1 MVPSGGTQSGTI
13 TLPMAIQRY
22 LEVALYLL
30 VLTGFGTL
38 ASTGGLD
45 LPTVMVVGGA
55 LLLRGYQLA
64 NRRSWLIPER
74 WTTILTL
81 LYVAFYVTDYFLI
94 SRAFLNSTVH
104 LVLFVMV
111 VRMFSAH
118 RDRDRYFLAVLAFLM
133 VLAAAVLTVDSVF
146 LFAFAAFILVAVLTF
161 VLMEMRHASS
171 KATVQSRE
179 SGDTLAYRHMAF
191 ALSGVAPI
199 LLVLIVLGAGG
210 IFFVL
215 PRASAGYLSAYAP
228 GRELSTGFSD
238 RVQLGKIGQIQQSSS
253 VVMHIQI
260 DGQQGGNYNLKW
272 RGITLNNFDGFNWSN
287 THEKFILPHQPDGSY
302 ALPQFGAED
311 YRRQIVR
318 PIHYRVLMEPVGTNV
333 FFLAATPRI
342 LEGNYREISVDRGGG
357 VFDLDIQHPVIAY
370 QASSI
375 LREAGT
381 ANLREASGATPAE
394 ILLNYLQLPAIDP
407 RIPQLAEQITSSRNN
422 NYDKAVAIETYLRSR
437 FGYTLQLPRA
447 LPRDPL
453 ANFLFERKQG
463 HCEYFASA
471 MAVMLRTLHIPARI
485 VNGFQTGEYNDL
497 TSQYVI
503 RASNAHSWV
512 EAYFPG
518 YGWVAFD
525 PTPAALPEIR
535 TGWSRALLYLDA
547 MSSFWREWV
556 VNYDS
561 GHQQQLGQTATQ
573 GSRRL
578 LESMRNW
585 VTAHYL
591 SMLNAARRVQG
602 TVSEAPGK
610 WTIGAVLATLL
621 LLAAANARR
630 LWNLYRMRR
639 VATHPETAP
648 QMAATIWYRR
658 TIKVL
663 AGRGWKKSDVQT
675 PEEFL
680 GCINDLGMHDRV
692 ARFTRHYEHARF
704 GNSVED
710 ARRLPELFEEICA
723 AGRRD

>member
-1 MVPSGGTQSGTI
+1 MADLAEVRSEKIS
-13 TLPMAIQRY
+13 LPLAIQRY

-45 LPTVMVVGGA
+45 LPTVLVVGGA
-55 LLLRGYQLA
+55 MLVRGYLLVT
-64 NRRSWLIPER
+64 RRNWLIPER

-81 LYVAFYVTDYFLI
+81 LYVAFYVADYFLI
-94 SRAFLNSTVH
+94 SGAFLNSTIH
-104 LVLFVMV
+104 LVLFVLV
-111 VRMFSAH
+111 VRLFSAH

-179 SGDTLAYRHMAF
+179 SGDTRDYRHMAF
-191 ALSGVAPI
+191 ALSGTAPV
-199 LLVLIVLGAGG
+199 LLLLIVAGAAA

-215 PRASAGYLSAYAP
+215 PRISAGYLSAYSP

-238 RVQLGKIGQIQQSSS
+238 RVQLGKIGQIQQSTS

-260 DGQQGGNYNLKW
+260 DGQRGGNINLKW

-287 THEKFILPHQPDGSY
+287 THEKYILPRQPDGTFP
-302 ALPQFGAED
+302 LPQSNTED
-311 YRRQIVR
+311 FRRQAVL

-333 FFLAATPRI
+333 FFLAATPRL

-357 VFDLDIQHPVIAY
+357 VFDLDFQHPVVAY

-375 LREAGT
+375 LREPGA
-381 ANLREASGATPAE
+381 ANLREVSGNYPPE
-394 ILLNYLQLPAIDP
+394 VLLDYLQLPVIDA
-407 RIPQLAEQITSSRNN
+407 RIPRLAEQITASSSS
-422 NYDKAVAIETYLRSR
+422 NYDRAVAIETYLRTR
-437 FGYTLQLPRA
+437 FGYTLQLPRI
-447 LPRDPL
+447 LPHDPL

-463 HCEYFASA
+463 HCEYFSSA
-471 MAVMLRTLHIPARI
+471 MAVMLRTLRIPSRV

-525 PTPAALPEIR
+525 PTPASAPEVS
-535 TGWSRALLYLDA
+535 TGWNRALLYLDA

-573 GSRRL
+573 GSRRM
-578 LESMRNW
+578 LENMRTW
-585 VTAHYL
+585 ARLHYVEL
-591 SMLNAARRVQG
+591 LNAARRAQG
-602 TVSEAPGK
+602 TVSDSPGS
-610 WTIGAVLATLL
+610 WSLGAVGATLL
-621 LLAAANARR
+621 ILLAANARR
-630 LWNLYRMRR
+630 LWNLYYMRQ

-648 QMAATIWYRR
+648 QTAATIWYRR
-658 TIKVL
+658 AVKVL
-663 AGRGWKKSDVQT
+663 AKRGWKKSEMQT
-675 PEEFL
+675 PSEFL
-680 GCINDLGMHDRV
+680 GHIDDAAMYERV

-704 GNSVED
+704 GNSADD
-710 ARRLPELFEEICA
+710 AKRLPEVFEEIV
-723 AGRRD
+723 AGDRQN